1 MSFAVTTLITLT
13 AAVAN
18 AGTVLVAYPAGR
30 VQADFIGSFA
40 APNTGFVVL
49 NNNEVY
55 LERAS
60 GVRVGL
66 TYNAGDVTVTN
77 NTGVTWPAGST
88 IRVQMGRIG
97 NDQPGFSPGP
107 AITPVTTAFGTAAD
121 TVADVTGAF
130 SQTIL
135 NNNFASLIRYCNRL
149 EAALKANG
157 LIG

>member
-1 MSFAVTTLITLT
+1 MTFAVTPEIVLA

-18 AGTVLVAYPAGR
+18 AGTLTVAYPSGT
-30 VQADFIGSFA
+30 VQANFIGSNVA
-40 APNTGFVVL
+40 TNTGALVL

-55 LERAS
+55 PEAGS
-60 GVRVGL
+60 GVRVNF
-66 TYNAGDVTVTN
+66 TYNGGDITVTN
-77 NTGVTWPAGST
+77 NTGVTWPAGSKV
-88 IRVQMGRIG
+88 RVQFGRIG
-97 NDQPGFSPGP
+97 NDRPGFSPGP
-107 AITPVTTAFGTAAD
+107 AIVPVTTAFGTAAD

-130 SQTIL
+130 SQTVL